1 MMVSKG
7 LTVSPGTAYARA
19 ALLGVVAGMRSMTP
33 FALLSTA
40 ARPRAGTATFA
51 AVAAGPLGFVRSR
64 PFRLLSGLAAV
75 GELAGDKLPVVPS
88 RLERGPLGGRLAIG
102 ALAGAAVCR
111 DARVGVV
118 PGALLGAAAA
128 SAGAYAGYS
137 VRAALGRATGVPDP
151 VWGVVE
157 DGVAVGLG
165 VLALRPYLRP

>member
-1 MMVSKG
+1 MLVSKV
-7 LTVSPGTAYARA
+7 LTVSPGAAYARA

-40 ARPRAGTATFA
+40 AQPRAGTATFA
-51 AVAAGPLGFVRSR
+51 ADATGSLGLVRSR
-64 PFRLLSGLAAV
+64 PFQLLSGLAAV
-75 GELAGDKLPVVPS
+75 GESVGDKLPFVPS
-88 RLERGPLGGRLAIG
+88 RLDRGPLGGRLAIG

-118 PGALLGAAAA
+118 PGAVLGAAAA
-128 SAGAYAGYS
+128 GVGAYAGYS
-137 VRAALGRATGVPDP
+137 ARGVLGRATSVPDP

-165 VLALRPYLRP
+165 VLALRPYLSR